1 MKKMIIRAAVAITL
15 VAAMFIP
22 NVQTFAISAMSVFR
36 IGDVRTITVT
46 LPDIEEMA
54 AYFEEHRDL
63 FHELMDSH
71 WDECEK
77 TAELERPERD
87 MSQFELSDISEF
99 EAFSVRLPQV
109 QDEAPNLFA
118 FDANVTEFTL
128 DVTTKNMILAMLPDM
143 PLFDTDL
150 NGEVITLHS
159 PAVLFAEYD
168 SLMFAATQMPYV
180 EAPVAVKE
188 SLQSTLLALPFLST
202 NLRSQLAAIPLDN
215 RDVYLP
221 VIMGLGREVSV
232 GRNIGYIYSSA
243 DLSVML
249 EQMPGNRLNPVPDHT
264 AAIEW
269 ERQASVLVWVE
280 DGVLY
285 LMAGPLSD
293 SELVRL
299 ARNIN

>member
-1 MKKMIIRAAVAITL
+1 
-15 VAAMFIP
+15 MFIP

-109 QDEAPNLFA
+109 QDEVPNLFA

-150 NGEVITLHS
+150 NGEVITLHR

-232 GRNIGYIYSSA
+232 GRNIGYIYSST